1 MARRLCASLIVLGVI
16 AAASRLA
23 LADQSVAAPAAVAP
37 APAEPA
43 AVAAP
48 VAADGATTP
57 PPRDLGEEQPIARP
71 ADLSYGVA
79 ARLRWVTVPA
89 FLLNLFT
96 KKNVPLSTWGTG
108 VEVFRRKGDLDIVL
122 ALSYQN
128 MSPSDGNWL
137 GSDNDP
143 ATQTNFVHFDGLAL
157 YGLDA
162 SFIWHNH
169 FTDWFGIHYGAGFGI
184 GIVAG
189 HIDRTV
195 IHNAACTDATA
206 GDTSVCKPVAAN
218 GDHSMVSGD
227 VPPVVPI
234 INVQAGVD
242 FRVPKLRG
250 WEARLEG
257 GFYDAFYLGGAVG
270 YTF

>member
-1 MARRLCASLIVLGVI
+1 M
-16 AAASRLA
+16 
-23 LADQSVAAPAAVAP
+23 
-37 APAEPA
+37 
-43 AVAAP
+43 
-48 VAADGATTP
+48 
-57 PPRDLGEEQPIARP
+57 
-71 ADLSYGVA
+71 
-79 ARLRWVTVPA
+79 
-89 FLLNLFT
+89 
-96 KKNVPLSTWGTG
+96 
-108 VEVFRRKGDLDIVL
+108 FRRKGDLDIVL
-122 ALSYQN
+122 SFSYQN

-137 GSDNDP
+137 GSGNDP
-143 ATQTNFVHFDGLAL
+143 ATQTNLVHFDSFAL

-162 SFIWHNH
+162 SFIWHTR

-184 GIVAG
+184 GIVGG

-195 IHNAACTDATA
+195 IHNTACTAATA
-206 GDTSVCKPVAAN
+206 GDTSICKPNPAT
-218 GDHSMVSGD
+218 DHQFVSGD

-234 INVQAGVD
+234 INAQLGVD